1 MTRQVTLELPDTV
14 YEHIKEVASA
24 DNRPL
29 AEILADAIVQA
40 KPTLYVHPDRAAMQN
55 EKAAFLAMHARLA
68 DEYEGQYVAIY
79 QGQLIDHDQ
88 DVLALAERIEHDYSG
103 DVVLITKVVD
113 QADRVLHFRSPR
125 L

>member
-1 MTRQVTLELPDTV
+1 MTKQVTLDLPDAV
-14 YEHIKEVASA
+14 YEHMKQVATA
-24 DNRPL
+24 DNRSF

-40 KPTLYVHPDRAAMQN
+40 KPTLYVHPDRSAMQN
-55 EKAAFLAMHARLA
+55 EKAAFLAMHASLA
-68 DEYEGQYVAIY
+68 DEYEGQYVAIF

-88 DVLALAERIEHDYSG
+88 DVLALAGRIEHDYPG

-113 QADRVLHFRSPR
+113 QPNRVLHFRSPR

>member
-1 MTRQVTLELPDTV
+1 MTKQVTLDLPDVV
-14 YEHIKEVASA
+14 YEHMKQVATA
-24 DNRPL
+24 ENRSF
-29 AEILADAIVQA
+29 AEILADAVVQSR
-40 KPTLYVHPDRAAMQN
+40 PTLYVHPERSAMQN

-68 DEYEGQYVAIY
+68 EGYEGQYVAIF

-88 DVLALAERIEHDYSG
+88 DVLALAGRIERDYSG

-113 QADRVLHFRSPR
+113 QADRVLQFRSPR